1 MEDSGGFKR
10 GSQVVWRQVLRFE
23 VWGLVFQMQ
32 SAAMVRAA
40 EGQLAALAAA
50 LLGDANA
57 LEKALQD
64 TGMLPQ
70 AALHAQVEPTPPPPP
85 PPPPLI
91 SATFFPLLLSH
102 FRFLPFFFPLLQS
115 RFQFLP
121 FPNRLFPPRFRL
133 LPSLF

>member
-1 MEDSGGFKR
+1 MFRVWMKASGVFKR
-10 GSQVVWRQVLRFE
+10 LRQAVWRQVLKFG
-23 VWGLVFQMQ
+23 VWGLWFKMQ

-70 AALHAQVEPTPPPPP
+70 AALHAQV
-85 PPPPLI
+85 
-91 SATFFPLLLSH
+91 
-102 FRFLPFFFPLLQS
+102 
-115 RFQFLP
+115 
-121 FPNRLFPPRFRL
+121 RLVRYAG
-133 LPSLF
+133 